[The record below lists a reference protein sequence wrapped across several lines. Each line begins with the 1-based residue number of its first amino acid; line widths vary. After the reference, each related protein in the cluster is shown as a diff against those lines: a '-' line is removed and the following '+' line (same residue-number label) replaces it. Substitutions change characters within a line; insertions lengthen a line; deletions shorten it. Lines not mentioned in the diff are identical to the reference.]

1 MPEKIDVKE
10 RLIELLREIFQ
21 FENEDLDFGIYKIL
35 NHKKSQIESFIQKD
49 LIKEITTQLN
59 LIGAEEQKK
68 AAEELEKLK
77 QKLIDLGVED
87 YEKNPK
93 YQEKKKQLE
102 NIKVSQDMEKE
113 IYNHIYAFFSR
124 YYDKGDFISK
134 RRYGKNNK
142 YAIPYNG
149 EETILYWA
157 NNDQYYIK
165 TTESFK
171 KYSFKTSRAQVNFR
185 VVEAEE
191 EKANVK
197 SEEKKFF
204 IISRKK
210 VHDFENKTLN
220 IYFDFRALNESEKIK
235 YPKPTQEQINQDN
248 INTIKK
254 GLEKEERAVDLF
266 KEDEKGR
273 TLVEKQL
280 NKYTQRNTSDYFIHK
295 DLKTFLDRELDFYI
309 KNEVVDLSDV
319 TKLELEQ
326 FNNYILKV
334 KVIRNIAEKIIDF
347 MAQIEN
353 FQKKIWEKKKFV
365 INTNYCIT
373 LDYIDEKYYPEIL
386 GNKEQLEEWKKLF
399 DLDIDKE
406 AKKLKGKITGHKGTD
421 PKIEVLKQ
429 NPTLVL
435 DTKFFGEEFKY
446 KLLGEIDNLDEKT
459 NGILINSENFQA
471 LNLLRNKYHKRVKC
485 CYIDPPFNSPSTE
498 ILYKNN
504 FKHSSWL
511 SLMDNRVGIA
521 KHCFMDDGILVVAID
536 ENEQERLG
544 FLLSNLFPEHEK
556 TCITVV
562 HNPAGIQGKNFSYTH
577 EFAYFVY
584 PKDGV
589 FIGKT
594 GRGKELISPLRDW
607 GGTSER
613 KLAKNCFY
621 PIVIKNEKI
630 VGFGDVCPEDVHPK
644 SPNIFQRDGSV
655 YIYPLDKNGIERKWV
670 YSRRSAEKNVN
681 QLFVKKINGEYVII
695 RRKELFTY
703 RTVWDDKRY
712 YANIYGS
719 KLLNNIIPDRF
730 PFPKSLYTVEDCI
743 KAVIHDKNSAIILD
757 FFAGSGTTGHAVLN
771 LNKEDEGNRKFILVE
786 MGQYFDTVLKPR
798 VEKVVFSPNWKE
810 GKPQDNNGS
819 KKQIIKYQSLEQ
831 YEDALENIEIPQMTL
846 EEFKDYFVKYMLEFE
861 TRGSNTFL
869 NIDALRDPFNYKL
882 KIIDNYEPRT
892 VSVDLVETYNY
903 LIGLEVGKLGVLEN
917 KDDSKRR
924 YVSVQGKREGKEV
937 IVIWRS
943 TKDLNPEKDR
953 DFIKANILKGQ
964 FGEVHINGDN
974 LIEGAV
980 LIEEQFKR
988 IMNGG

>member
-1 MPEKIDVKE
+1 MPPNNDIKE
-10 RLIELLREIFQ
+10 RLITLLRTIFQ
-21 FENEDLDFGIYKIL
+21 FENEELDFGIYKIL
-35 NHKKSQIESFIQKD
+35 NHKKKEIESFIKKD
-49 LIKEITTQLN
+49 LIEEINEQLQ
-59 LIGAEEQKK
+59 LVSSEEQKK
-68 AAEELEKLK
+68 RTEELEQLK
-77 QKLIDLGVED
+77 QQLIDLGVD
-87 YEKNPK
+87 AYENNPK
-93 YQEKKKQLE
+93 YQEKKKQLD
-102 NIKVSQDMEKE
+102 NIKVSKDLEKE
-113 IYNHIYAFFSR
+113 IYNHLYTFFSR

-134 RRYGKNNK
+134 RRYGKKNK

-149 EETILYWA
+149 EETTLYWA

-165 TTESFK
+165 TTEAFR
-171 KYSFKTSRAQVNFR
+171 KYSFKTSRAQINFR

-204 IISRKK
+204 IVSKKK
-210 VHDFENKTLN
+210 VHDFENKSLN
-220 IYFDFRALNESEKIK
+220 IYFDFRVLKDSEKIQ

-248 INTIKK
+248 INTIRKH
-254 GLEKEERAVDLF
+254 LEKDERAIELF
-266 KEDEKGR
+266 KEDEAGK
-273 TLVEKQL
+273 TLIEEQL
-280 NKYTQRNTSDYFIHK
+280 NKYTKRNTSDYFIHTG
-295 DLKTFLDRELDFYI
+295 LKPFLDREVDFYI
-309 KNEVVDLSDV
+309 KNEVLDISDV
-319 TKLELEQ
+319 TKLELEH

-334 KVIRNIAEKIIDF
+334 KVIKNIADKIIDF
-347 MAQIEN
+347 LAQIEN

-365 INTNYCIT
+365 LKTDYCIT

-386 GNKEQLEEWKKLF
+386 ANKQQLEEWKKLF
-399 DLDIDKE
+399 DSDIDKE

-429 NPTLVL
+429 KSTLLL

-446 KLLGEIDNLDEKT
+446 NLLGKIDNLDEKT
-459 NGILINSENFQA
+459 NGILINAENFQA

-511 SLMDNRVGIA
+511 SLLDNRVATA
-521 KHCFMDDGILVVAID
+521 KYCFMDDGVLVVAID

-562 HNPAGIQGKNFSYTH
+562 HNPAGVQGKNFSYTH
-577 EFAYFVY
+577 EFAYFIY
-584 PKDGV
+584 PKNGA

-594 GRGKELISPLRDW
+594 ARGKELISPLRDW
-607 GGTSER
+607 GGTSAR
-613 KLAKNCFY
+613 NLAKNCFY
-621 PIVIKNEKI
+621 PIIIKNDKI
-630 VGFGDVCPEDVHPK
+630 AGFGDVCPEDFHPK
-644 SPNIFQRDGSV
+644 SSNIFHKDGSV
-655 YIYPLDKNGIERKWV
+655 YIYPIDKNDIERKWV

-681 QLFVKKINGEYVII
+681 QLFVKKINGEYVIM

-719 KLLNNIIPDRF
+719 KLLNNIIPIRF
-730 PFPKSLYTVEDCI
+730 PFPKSLYLVEDCI
-743 KAVIHDKNSAIILD
+743 KAVIHDKNNAIILD

-771 LNKEDEGNRKFILVE
+771 LNKEDGGNRKFILVE

-798 VEKVVFSPNWKE
+798 IEKIIFSPNWKD
-810 GKPQDNNGS
+810 GKPEHNNGS
-819 KKQIIKYQSLEQ
+819 NKQIIKYQCLEQ

-861 TRGSNTFL
+861 TRDSNTFL
-869 NIDALRDPFNYKL
+869 NIDAMKDPFNYKL
-882 KIIDNYEPRT
+882 KIIDNYEPKT

-903 LIGLEVGKLGVLEN
+903 LIGLHVSKINSLKN
-917 KDDSKRR
+917 KDDKERK
-924 YVSVQGKREGKEV
+924 YMIVKGKCGSRTV
-937 IVIWRS
+937 IVIWRN
-943 TKDLNPEKDR
+943 TKALDPQKDKE
-953 DFIKANILKGQ
+953 FITGNILDTHYD
-964 FGEVHINGDN
+964 EVHINGDN
-974 LIEGAV
+974 LIENAV

-988 IMNGG
+988 LMNSS